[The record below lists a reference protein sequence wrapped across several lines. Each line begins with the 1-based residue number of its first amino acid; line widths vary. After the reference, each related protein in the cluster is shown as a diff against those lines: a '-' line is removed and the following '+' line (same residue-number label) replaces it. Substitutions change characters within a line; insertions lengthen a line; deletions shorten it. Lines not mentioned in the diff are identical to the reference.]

1 MKLVRIV
8 SILLA
13 ALAVSLAGCQTDG
26 GGDVLRHH
34 IGQRQQRR
42 LLTPHAWR
50 APGP

>member
-26 GGDVLRHH
+26 GGTSS
-34 IGQRQQRR
+34 G
-42 LLTPHAWR
+42 TTS
-50 APGP
+50 GSGSSGGY

>member
-26 GGDVLRHH
+26 GG
-34 IGQRQQRR
+34 GSSGS
-42 LLTPHAWR
+42 TTNS
-50 APGP
+50 GSSGGY

>member
-26 GGDVLRHH
+26 GGAVSPARTSSS
-34 IGQRQQRR
+34 GSS
-42 LLTPHAWR
+42 
-50 APGP
+50 GGY